1 MNMFSGEGDK
11 DKCMYIDDASSI
23 KFDPCNSQLRRHICT
38 TTGKESWH
46 IKIYHVSY
54 VSKYNYITDS
64 Y

>member
-38 TTGKESWH
+38 TTGK
-46 IKIYHVSY
+46 VS
-54 VSKYNYITDS
+54 
-64 Y
+64 

>member
-1 MNMFSGEGDK
+1 MFLGESAK

-46 IKIYHVSY
+46 IIIYHFSY
-54 VSKYNYITDS
+54 MSKYYYITAS